1 MMIRDLQMAWKNK
14 KLICALAKPPFVI
27 AGNAIKREEVG
38 E

>member
-1 MMIRDLQMAWKNK
+1 VEEQKVDL
-14 KLICALAKPPFVI
+14 CVAKAPFVI